1 MGTLNEMSQSG
12 HPDPVVLTCGSSE
25 RCDSVELDAGLRIQV
40 RGSQASHHALGP
52 CTPLTRGRLSGQMT
66 DSGVQVDP
74 VFYRAKIVSAL
85 RVLMDS
91 TGTTARLFE
100 ESPKPA
106 AEINGPKSAFGDSVP
121 AELHNRLT
129 ALERQ
134 RLELLEINKKWDEQ
148 YQSMKMHYEAKI
160 KELRKRLAACDMQMC
175 DEEEG
180 GMKHR
185 HLEEKLRQAERV
197 TDMALKRN
205 SVVCAELLEAERQA
219 ECLRLHNTTL
229 TRRGQ
234 QQQSEIRRLNEVL
247 SETLSSRE
255 REEEE
260 VEETRTQLEVLKHQV
275 RIYEEDFRKERA
287 YRERAQE
294 RKVELERRVK
304 KLHAE
309 LELLR
314 SQVTGTTACGPKVRS
329 PTCCDCCHG
338 GTLIPRGEQAPHSTF
353 PRAPRTPLSNQP
365 HLVSEET
372 P

>member
-1 MGTLNEMSQSG
+1 MGTFNEMSQSG
-12 HPDPVVLTCGSSE
+12 QPDPVVLTCGSSE

-66 DSGVQVDP
+66 DSGVQ
-74 VFYRAKIVSAL
+74 
-85 RVLMDS
+85 
-91 TGTTARLFE
+91 
-100 ESPKPA
+100 
-106 AEINGPKSAFGDSVP
+106 INGPMAAFGDSVP
-121 AELHNRLT
+121 AELHHRLT

-160 KELRKRLAACDMQMC
+160 KELRKRLVACDMQMC

-197 TDMALKRN
+197 TDTALKRN

-219 ECLRLHNTTL
+219 ERLRLHNTTL

-234 QQQSEIRRLNEVL
+234 QQQAEIRRLNEVL

-255 REEEE
+255 REEEA
-260 VEETRTQLEVLKHQV
+260 RTQLEVLKHQV

-294 RKVELERRVK
+294 RKVELERRVR

-338 GTLIPRGEQAPHSTF
+338 GTLIPRGEHAPHPTL
-353 PRAPRTPLSNQP
+353 PRTPRTPPSNQQ
-365 HLVSEET
+365 HLASAQHSCPASKQPSPET
-372 P
+372 PPRPCSPQHAHGKT